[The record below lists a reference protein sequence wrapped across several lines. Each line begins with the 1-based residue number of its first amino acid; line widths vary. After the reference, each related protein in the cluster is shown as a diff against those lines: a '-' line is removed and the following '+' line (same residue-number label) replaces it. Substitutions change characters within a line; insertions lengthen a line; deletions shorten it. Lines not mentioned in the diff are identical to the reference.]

1 MRADELLASSIS
13 IPATLIEPLPTSFF
27 RMCAPVFAANNIFL
41 RAPPR
46 RLMFPIPSPGNRI
59 YLDIS
64 QSRSAT
70 RPENS
75 DLVPTRCTCLFHF
88 FSMLCSVTR
97 ICVVLNGLSHDIDM
111 GHGGRIKGALTY
123 YVARVSPLIWLLCKN
138 KK

>member
-1 MRADELLASSIS
+1 MEILASYSDMRADELLASSIS
-13 IPATLIEPLPTSFF
+13 TPATLIEPLPTSSF

-64 QSRSAT
+64 QSRSVT

-88 FSMLCSVTR
+88 FFHVMFCHSYLCCIKLSYLMTSTRGTEKGLKELLHSMSQE
-97 ICVVLNGLSHDIDM
+97 
-111 GHGGRIKGALTY
+111 Y
-123 YVARVSPLIWLLCKN
+123 LL
-138 KK
+138 